1 MEDNILRL
9 ADGKNVFWNFAKI
22 KEQIQ
27 GKYIAETK
35 HPEADLYIYNY
46 MPQVQ
51 YERYWTPETLAC
63 RGLILDDQGNVI
75 ARPFP
80 KFFNLEEYQDPIPVE
95 PFEVYE
101 KLDGSLGI
109 LYFVHEKP
117 RIATRG
123 SFTSDQALKAT
134 ELLYKEYS
142 NSLEHLDPKLTYLF
156 EIIYPQNRIVV
167 DYGGK
172 EMLTLLTV
180 IETATGQERPLPD
193 IGFPLVKRYDGIKDL
208 AELKAI
214 EAKNQEGFVIR
225 FQSGLRL
232 KVKFEEY
239 KRLHRILT
247 QVSTKTI
254 WEYLRDGR
262 PLETLLDKVPDEFY
276 AWVKSTK
283 ADLEAQY
290 AVIEEAARSEFKD
303 LGNRKENAF
312 YYQTCTYPG
321 ILFSMLDG
329 KDYSQVIWRMVKPDF
344 EKPFTSDDDS

>member
-1 MEDNILRL
+1 MS
-9 ADGKNVFWNFAKI
+9 WNFAKI

-27 GKYIAETK
+27 GRYIAETK

-46 MPQVQ
+46 TPQAQ

-63 RGLILDDQGNVI
+63 RGLILDAQGTVA

-95 PFEVYE
+95 PFQVYE

-109 LYFVHEKP
+109 LYFAHGKP

-134 ELLYKEYS
+134 ELLYKQYL
-142 NSLEHLDPKLTYLF
+142 NSLGNLDPRLTYLF

-180 IETATGQERPLPD
+180 IETVTGQELPLPN
-193 IGFPLVKRYDGIKDL
+193 IGFPLVKCYDGIDDL
-208 AELKAI
+208 SALKAF
-214 EAKNQEGFVIR
+214 ETENQEGFVIR

-239 KRLHRILT
+239 KRLHRIVT

-262 PLETLLDKVPDEFY
+262 PLEGLLDRVPDEFY
-276 AWVKSTK
+276 DWVKATK
-283 ADLEAQY
+283 ASLEAQY
-290 AVIEEAARSEFKD
+290 AEIEDAARSEFKD

-329 KDYSQVIWRMVKPDF
+329 KDYSQAIWRMVKPDF
-344 EKPFTSDDDS
+344 EKPFKGDEDP